1 MKELFLVSLRKYAV
15 LAVLTGCFLWTGSG
29 FSQSGVVAPP
39 QTSDQTK
46 PGTGPAAAADPSQDA
61 ATASASQT
69 KTVLQS
75 TPVSDEVLYRMFF
88 RFVATVDELADKLEK
103 EGKPEAATAWRN
115 HVRQRAGLNELEG
128 TLMKEIAFDCNKT
141 LTTSNA
147 ELKTAITGFRATHP
161 RSTASQALMSPE
173 LSEVRTSYEQI
184 TSSHLERLKVQLGQ
198 PSFDKLDAFVR
209 DLFKASATI
218 SPVDQQATPAAK
230 RIPRSTGGRQ

>member
-29 FSQSGVVAPP
+29 FSQSGAVARP

-46 PGTGPAAAADPSQDA
+46 PGTGLAIAGDPSQDA

-75 TPVSDEVLYRMFF
+75 TPLSDEALYRMFF
-88 RFVATVDELADKLEK
+88 RFVATVDDLADKLEK

-128 TLMKEIAFDCNKT
+128 TVMKEIAFDCNKT

-147 ELKTAITGFRATHP
+147 ELKTAITGFRAAHP

-173 LSEVRTSYEQI
+173 LSDVRTSYQQI
-184 TSSHLERLKVQLGQ
+184 TSSHLEQLKVQLGQ
-198 PSFDKLDAFVR
+198 ASFDKLDAFVR

-218 SPVDQQATPAAK
+218 SPADQQAAPATK
-230 RIPRSTGGRQ
+230 RIPRSTGGAQ